1 MARIRV
7 GGLRLVST
15 PLIDKA
21 KEYEQD
27 EYFCEWCDIV
37 TKEETIYHKK
47 KKLFQYLKVYLEM
60 EIMRYQCLFLTS

>member
-1 MARIRV
+1 V

-47 KKLFQYLKVYLEM
+47 KKLFLCDECTIKADKG
-60 EIMRYQCLFLTS
+60 EI

>member
-1 MARIRV
+1 MARIRI

-47 KKLFQYLKVYLEM
+47 KKLFLCDECTIKADKG
-60 EIMRYQCLFLTS
+60 EI